1 MTIEVLKLLAADIL
15 SVIPAGVT
23 VIDADGVIIAV
34 NPGAEQIMGVKARDV
49 VGMRFLDIPW
59 RSLDEHGQHVPRE
72 HHPAI
77 RALESG
83 VAQEGR
89 IIGFQRHRDSP
100 AISWVMVD
108 SRPIRARDAAPDSK
122 PSGVI
127 STIRDITAQ
136 REAEAALRQS
146 EARLAFAL
154 EATADGVWDWS
165 IATDEVYYSPQYFRM
180 VGFAPGDIQQ
190 DLPSSFSRVHP
201 DDVIRVS
208 AAVDRHLHGVTPS
221 YESEHRVRTRWGGW
235 IWVLDRGKVVTR
247 DAQGRALR
255 MVGTHT
261 DITRRKATED
271 ALRSSEERFAALAI
285 QAPVG
290 IFETDT
296 EGRCIFVN
304 DRFCQMTESTPGQSA
319 GDGWVSLLHPD
330 DASAMRAEWNASM
343 REERGFRLEYRM
355 RTAEHGETIWVI
367 GAADPVRGPDGSMV
381 GYLGSVIDITQQK
394 RTEGAL
400 REALYAAE
408 QANRAKSVFLSRMS
422 HELRTPLNSI
432 IGFAYQ
438 LMKNRSEA
446 LPPTELD
453 WAERIHRN
461 GQHLLT
467 LINDILDLSK
477 IEAGRTSLEIQP
489 VDIGQLADAVL
500 SELESQLHPGVR
512 VLRDFPVGMQ
522 PVATDPSKLRQVLIN
537 LVGNAFKF
545 TRSGS
550 VSLRLIHEASVPVAI
565 EVRDTGIGIPRARL
579 GVIFEPFEQADPSV
593 QHRFGGT
600 GLGLAI
606 SRSLAEYLGWSLT
619 ADSDE
624 GEGAVFTLWFRE
636 LDAEGPPRA
645 EATAAG

>member
-23 VIDADGVIIAV
+23 VLDADGVIIAV
-34 NPGAEQIMGVKARDV
+34 NPGAEQIMGIRARDV
-49 VGMRFLDIPW
+49 VGLRFLDIPW
-59 RSLDEHGQHVPRE
+59 RSLNADGQRASRE
-72 HHPAI
+72 SHPAI
-77 RALESG
+77 VALQTGE
-83 VAQEGR
+83 AQAGH
-89 IIGFQRHRDSP
+89 IIGFQRDRESP
-100 AISWVMVD
+100 RISWVVVD
-108 SRPIRARDAAPDSK
+108 SRPIRARGAAPDSL

-146 EARLAFAL
+146 EARLAYAL
-154 EATADGVWDWS
+154 EATADGLWDWS
-165 IATDEVYYSPQYFRM
+165 ISTDEVYYSPQYFRM
-180 VGFAPGDIQQ
+180 VGFSPGDIQQ

-208 AAVDRHLHGVTPS
+208 AAVDRHLHGVTPT
-221 YESEHRVRTRWGGW
+221 YESEHRIRTRWGGW
-235 IWVLDRGKVVTR
+235 IWVLDRGKVVSR
-247 DAQGRALR
+247 DEQGRALR

-261 DITRRKATED
+261 DITRRKATEE

-304 DRFCQMTESTPGQSA
+304 DRFCQLTESTPGLAA
-319 GDGWVSLLHPD
+319 GEGWVSLIHPD
-330 DASAMRAEWNASM
+330 DVTAMRAEWVRSM

-355 RTAEHGETIWVI
+355 RTTSGQTVWVI

-400 REALYAAE
+400 REALYSAE
-408 QANRAKSVFLSRMS
+408 QASRAKSVFLSRMS

-432 IGFAYQ
+432 IGFSYQ
-438 LMKNRSEA
+438 LLKNRSQA
-446 LPPTELD
+446 LPAMELD
-453 WAERIHRN
+453 WTERIHRN

-477 IEAGRTSLEIQP
+477 IEAGRTSLEIQL
-489 VDIGQLADAVL
+489 VDIGTLAGDVL
-500 SELESQLHPGVR
+500 SELETQVHPGVR
-512 VLRDFPVGMQ
+512 VDHDFPAGLD
-522 PVATDPSKLRQVLIN
+522 PVSTDPSKLRQVLIN
-537 LVGNAFKF
+537 LLGNAFKF
-545 TRSGS
+545 TRAGS
-550 VSLRLIHEASVPVAI
+550 VAIRVIHEDRTPVAI

-579 GVIFEPFEQADPSV
+579 GVIFEPFEQGDSSV

-606 SRSLAEYLGWSLT
+606 SRSLSEYLGWSLT
-619 ADSDE
+619 AESDE
-624 GEGAVFTLWFRE
+624 GEGAVFTLWFRQ
-636 LDAEGPPRA
+636 LDADGRMKA
-645 EATAAG
+645 EALAPG